1 MTAILANLNS
11 FVYQTGLDYRINGN
25 EFIAYPGGF
34 IPQNPIP
41 SDLTLII
48 NTFNSSSFDLLI
60 INTDIK
66 SPINRDS
73 LPNGKFLLK
82 YIDVGRFFDQFPIQ
96 KNSAGILPDF
106 ISSYRIDSPN
116 SAGYSVKFWDS
127 RWLELITSVIQD
139 SIAQGYDGFF
149 LDDIT
154 ATNDW
159 KLNNLYNNT
168 VIDDIEI
175 RMGELI
181 LKIRNIIDSNSKN
194 HLLLIANNPIEV
206 LRVSPNI
213 SKSLDAGMQESGINS
228 GLSKFQLI
236 NNLQFYEKLN
246 LQILG
251 HDWFAGNIGIDTLL
265 DDLRIYTQFP
275 NSVFS
280 FNTGFQG
287 PEVLR
292 SGPFIQTARELAS
305 SVSGFSNGINLLST
319 GTAKNSTLNGGIDAI
334 NYFIGS
340 GRNCIATGGNKAD
353 YFEMHQSNQ
362 YEIGFIKI
370 ILSNST
376 SGILSPP
383 KITIKINDQVAV
395 QEKVISAVYGK
406 SFEVVTIKI
415 PSNSLENIKIITDGA
430 SATSRDYSCIQI
442 EEVRVNGISIDLS
455 DSSFTNGGLNS
466 LGVPYSYNGTMS
478 VKSSVLTDALLSNTS
493 YGNVKCIGGAGI
505 DTADYSGVNS
515 DGVAIKVDAQGQ
527 WLIQSTLCKIDD
539 VVKEVERL
547 NFSNKYIAI
556 DLNGNAG
563 TTAKILGAIF
573 GKESLTN
580 KSYVGIGLHFLDAGW
595 TYDNLAALALD
606 AVGAKTNDQIVSLL
620 WTNVIGTKPTAADKQ
635 PFITLL
641 ENGMSAGAL
650 AHLAADTS
658 FNTTNINLVGLA
670 QTGIEYN
677 PVS

>member
-228 GLSKFQLI
+228 
-236 NNLQFYEKLN
+236 
-246 LQILG
+246 
-251 HDWFAGNIGIDTLL
+251 
-265 DDLRIYTQFP
+265 
-275 NSVFS
+275 
-280 FNTGFQG
+280 
-287 PEVLR
+287 
-292 SGPFIQTARELAS
+292 
-305 SVSGFSNGINLLST
+305 
-319 GTAKNSTLNGGIDAI
+319 
-334 NYFIGS
+334 
-340 GRNCIATGGNKAD
+340 
-353 YFEMHQSNQ
+353 
-362 YEIGFIKI
+362 
-370 ILSNST
+370 
-376 SGILSPP
+376 
-383 KITIKINDQVAV
+383 
-395 QEKVISAVYGK
+395 
-406 SFEVVTIKI
+406 
-415 PSNSLENIKIITDGA
+415 
-430 SATSRDYSCIQI
+430 
-442 EEVRVNGISIDLS
+442 
-455 DSSFTNGGLNS
+455 
-466 LGVPYSYNGTMS
+466 
-478 VKSSVLTDALLSNTS
+478 
-493 YGNVKCIGGAGI
+493 
-505 DTADYSGVNS
+505 
-515 DGVAIKVDAQGQ
+515 
-527 WLIQSTLCKIDD
+527 
-539 VVKEVERL
+539 
-547 NFSNKYIAI
+547 
-556 DLNGNAG
+556 
-563 TTAKILGAIF
+563 
-573 GKESLTN
+573 
-580 KSYVGIGLHFLDAGW
+580 
-595 TYDNLAALALD
+595 
-606 AVGAKTNDQIVSLL
+606 
-620 WTNVIGTKPTAADKQ
+620 
-635 PFITLL
+635 
-641 ENGMSAGAL
+641 
-650 AHLAADTS
+650 
-658 FNTTNINLVGLA
+658 
-670 QTGIEYN
+670 
-677 PVS
+677 